1 MKNRKFAKV
10 ALIAL
15 AMVLVCIVSVVG
27 TVAYLTSKSA
37 VVTNTFT
44 VGNVTITLDEADVD
58 EAGEVIENADRVTEN
73 TYKLIPGETYTK
85 DPTVHVAAG
94 SESSW
99 LFVKVEN
106 GIEAIEASETVAE
119 QMAADWTLVAGTEN
133 IYAYKTTVQGG
144 DDIVVF
150 ENFTIKGDVD
160 NDTLASYNDKTIVVQ
175 ALAVQSTGFDS
186 AADAFTAVGG
196 WPA

>member
-15 AMVLVCIVSVVG
+15 AMVLVCIVSIVG
-27 TVAYLTSKSA
+27 TVAYLTSESET
-37 VVTNTFT
+37 VTNTFT
-44 VGNVTITLDEADVD
+44 VGNVKITLDEANVD
-58 EAGEVIENADRVTEN
+58 ENGDIEDATRVTEN
-73 TYKLIPGETYTK
+73 SYKLIPGETYTK
-85 DPTVHVAAG
+85 DPTVHVDAA
-94 SESSW
+94 SEDCW

-106 GIEAIEASETVAE
+106 EIATIEASATVAE
-119 QMAADWTLVAGTEN
+119 QMAANWTLVAGTEN
-133 IYAYKTTVQGG
+133 IYAYNTTVKGG

-150 ENFTIKGDVD
+150 ANFTIKGDVD